1 MSRFQMRAQRELIE
15 VLLDPPPPK
24 YLSAYSVEHPKPSRS
39 TRPRAVVSSA
49 KRREHVWRVDG
60 DLLQNLRSLAGWPAK
75 ILNSELLAIRCL
87 RDYALGFVLLAM
99 LRGRLALP
107 PSDGFAMPGEVSVH
121 GRQNRGVE
129 ANALTSIGGNRQNAW
144 FFRRRVGTRIPFP
157 SALIGAIRSKPVKDR
172 SEGAGDDG
180 ECDYQAR
187 LPRHQPET
195 ESSVARNEVLWRF
208 SQGRPVCSLLW
219 GRGAVSVFS
228 ASRQNRIC
236 FSLRVQAK

>member
-1 MSRFQMRAQRELIE
+1 M
-15 VLLDPPPPK
+15 
-24 YLSAYSVEHPKPSRS
+24 
-39 TRPRAVVSSA
+39 
-49 KRREHVWRVDG
+49 DG

-75 ILNSELLAIRCL
+75 ILNSELLVIRYL
-87 RDYALGFVLLAM
+87 RDYALGFVSLAM

-195 ESSVARNEVLWRF
+195 ESSVARNEVLRRF
-208 SQGRPVCSLLW
+208 SQGRPACSLLW
-219 GRGAVSVFS
+219 GRGPVSVFS
-228 ASRQNRIC
+228 ASRQIESASRCGYRQNEIQRLV
-236 FSLRVQAK
+236 LRCVNSTFAMSRVSDAPRRASRFDQPTSRSRAPTCSTAFKARNP